1 MQSGWDKMRFIIFIL
16 FLGIHLYGVTL
27 TLKEKQ
33 FLEQHGPI
41 TVSNEK
47 DWKPYDFN
55 EDGVAKGFSIDFV
68 NLIAKKVGIE
78 VHYLS
83 GKTWTDYMEMI
94 QNKKLDVILN
104 IAKTPERNKYLV
116 YTNKY
121 FTKIDTIFIHKDNK
135 AVQSL
140 KDLEGKKLAVV
151 HGYYEEEILKRLYP
165 KINLHIVPNSTESF
179 KAVAFK
185 EVYAVMNDVGVG
197 SSIINNFNL
206 EGIVPSCLVSD
217 KELSLD
223 LHLATHKDNV
233 ILRDI
238 LQKGYNEITEEEL
251 HTLRKKWLL
260 LGEKEDT
267 FDYELFIEVVIIVL
281 LLLALLLYRNN
292 VLKKYNLNLKN
303 AGIELANEAKEKEIL
318 FQELD
323 HRVKNN
329 LQIISSI
336 VSLHSLKDDTSQA
349 LEDINNTISAIALAH
364 DKLHQN
370 SIHNTLELNNY
381 ISVLLDNLLSS
392 SILEIEKEVHSPLI
406 YLNAQQSITLGLIIN
421 EFVSNSIKYAFD
433 GISTPKI
440 SVDIK
445 ENGDLLTVVISDNGI
460 GFQEDKQSSGLGME
474 IIKTLAKSKFKTDV
488 QFFHNNGTFLELK
501 IALK

>member
-1 MQSGWDKMRFIIFIL
+1 EALEMVVDGRVDAYVGEADIAVYKIKEYGFDTLRYSGQTEYI
-16 FLGIHLYGVTL
+16 
-27 TLKEKQ
+27 
-33 FLEQHGPI
+33 
-41 TVSNEK
+41 
-47 DWKPYDFN
+47 
-55 EDGVAKGFSIDFV
+55 
-68 NLIAKKVGIE
+68 
-78 VHYLS
+78 
-83 GKTWTDYMEMI
+83 
-94 QNKKLDVILN
+94 
-104 IAKTPERNKYLV
+104 
-116 YTNKY
+116 
-121 FTKIDTIFIHKDNK
+121 
-135 AVQSL
+135 
-140 KDLEGKKLAVV
+140 
-151 HGYYEEEILKRLYP
+151 GY
-165 KINLHIVPNSTESF
+165 ESF
-179 KAVAFK
+179 GLTKGNEPFVQILTKAMATIPKSEADAIFNRW
-185 EVYAVMNDVGVG
+185 MNVK
-197 SSIINNFNL
+197 S
-206 EGIVPSCLVSD
+206 GIKQETIV
-217 KELSLD
+217 KYG
-223 LHLATHKDNV
+223 LAIAL
-233 ILRDI
+233 IL
-238 LQKGYNEITEEEL
+238 
-251 HTLRKKWLL
+251 
-260 LGEKEDT
+260 
-267 FDYELFIEVVIIVL
+267 LFFI
-281 LLLALLLYRNN
+281 YRNSI
-292 VLKKYNLNLKN
+292 LKKYNLNLKN
-303 AGIELANEAKEKEIL
+303 AGIQLENEAKEKELL

-336 VSLHSLKDDTSQA
+336 VSLHSSKDDTSQA

-445 ENGDLLTVVISDNGI
+445 ENGDFLTLLISDNGI